1 MDLIFILFV
10 LFILLA
16 IMTVVGHV
24 IWVVLRWIIRWVFD
38 LDINRDEPPP
48 TIYTPPPDPKTERL
62 KDLATTE
69 RQIVKFYRDGKIND
83 EIYEKLLA
91 SIREEVEPLTR
102 KPERKPEPVVKPV
115 VEPVRVSQPPPQ
127 PPRVEQPPPP
137 PPRPIE
143 PPPPP
148 RRPFSE

>member
-48 TIYTPPPDPKTERL
+48 TIYTPPPDPKAQRL

-69 RQIVKFYRDGKIND
+69 KQIVKFYTDGKINE

-91 SIREEVEPLTR
+91 SIREEVDPLIR
-102 KPERKPEPVVKPV
+102 KPEIKPRPVVTAAP
-115 VEPVRVSQPPPQ
+115 QPSPAP
-127 PPRVEQPPPP
+127 PPRVQQP
-137 PPRPIE
+137 
-143 PPPPP
+143 
-148 RRPFSE
+148 

>member
-38 LDINRDEPPP
+38 LDINTDEPPP
-48 TIYTPPPDPKTERL
+48 SIYTPPPPVDPKTQRL

-69 RQIVKFYRDGKIND
+69 RQIVKFYTEGKIND

-91 SIREEVEPLTR
+91 SIREEVEPLNR
-102 KPERKPEPVVKPV
+102 KP
-115 VEPVRVSQPPPQ
+115 
-127 PPRVEQPPPP
+127 
-137 PPRPIE
+137 
-143 PPPPP
+143 
-148 RRPFSE
+148 

>member
-24 IWVVLRWIIRWVFD
+24 IWVGISWIIRWVFD
-38 LDINRDEPPP
+38 LPINTDETPPS
-48 TIYTPPPDPKTERL
+48 IYTPPPPPTDPKTQRL

-69 RQIVKFYRDGKIND
+69 KQIVKFYTDGKIND

-91 SIREEVEPLTR
+91 GIRDEVEHL
-102 KPERKPEPVVKPV
+102 
-115 VEPVRVSQPPPQ
+115 
-127 PPRVEQPPPP
+127 
-137 PPRPIE
+137 IG
-143 PPPPP
+143 
-148 RRPFSE
+148 